1 MINNGIEKINF
12 SVKQLAFLKCNC
24 KREFLEGTT
33 FAGKTMI
40 ASIKFIL
47 KVSISKKTQHF
58 ISGKDLGTLVKNIVS
73 NDNGILKIFGSV
85 IENKSAGSSAEP
97 LPHLIL
103 HSINGNKIIYLMGY
117 DTIDRWEKALGGQY
131 GCGLVDEIN
140 IANINYIREIS
151 MRCDYLCATLNPD
164 DPELDIYREMIN
176 HSRPLKEFEKDY
188 PEELINQLLSQE
200 AFDNW
205 VHWYLTF
212 NDNPIV
218 TEIKINDL
226 KQSVPFGTKQYKSK
240 ILGLRGKSEGL
251 VYLAFDRNTHCINQ
265 LSEDEKI
272 FDIILGIDEGTHDP
286 TSIIPFAITTAGKI
300 FTPEIFYYDPSEKG
314 HRELSHGEI
323 VVLMVEY
330 LIMLCNKYNY
340 FNSNGSYGA
349 IVGWCDS
356 SEAGQQLIMAFNQLT
371 YSADIPFSFCSV
383 GQKDR
388 LADKNRLISLISLPN
403 YYKIELSEYYSP
415 LNKNKLGII
424 SPYIR
429 QLETLTYNPKTNMPN
444 DGNDHAI
451 DGAKYGTYGLRVKG
465 YL

>member
-1 MINNGIEKINF
+1 MTNELSRLIF
-12 SVKQLAFLKCNC
+12 SPKQLAFLKNKA

-33 FAGKTMI
+33 FSGKTFI

-47 KVSISKKTQHF
+47 KVAISKKRQHF

-73 NDNGILKIFGSV
+73 CDNGILNIFGSSV
-85 IENKSAGSSAEP
+85 ENKSNGSSGEP

-103 HSINGNKIIYLMGY
+103 HTATEDKIIYLMGY

-131 GCGLVDEIN
+131 GCGFVDEIN

-151 MRCDYLCATLNPD
+151 MRCQYLIATLNPD
-164 DPELDIYREMIN
+164 DPELDVYREMIN
-176 HSRPLKEFEKDY
+176 HSRPLEFYKQDY
-188 PEELINQLLSQE
+188 PEELINQILSQE
-200 AFDNW
+200 KYNNW
-205 VHWYLTF
+205 VHWYFTF
-212 NDNPIV
+212 NDNPTV
-218 TEIKINDL
+218 DNDKIKDL

-251 VYLAFDRNTHCINQ
+251 VYLVFERQNHCILELN
-265 LSEDEKI
+265 ENERV
-272 FDIILGIDEGTHDP
+272 FDIILGVDEGTHDP
-286 TSIIPFAITTAGKI
+286 TSIIPFMMTTQGRI
-300 FTPEIFYYDPSEKG
+300 ITPEIFYYDPSEKG

-330 LIMLCNKYNY
+330 LILLCVKYQYLDADNNY
-340 FNSNGSYGA
+340 AG

-371 YSADIPFSFCSV
+371 YSMGLAFNLCSV

-388 LADKNRLISLISLPN
+388 LADKNRLISLFSLPN
-403 YYKIELSEYYSP
+403 YYKIQLSEYLSP
-415 LNKNKLGII
+415 LNKNKLGEI

-429 QLETLTYNPKTNMPN
+429 QLETLAYNPKTNFPN

-451 DGAKYGTYGLRVKG
+451 DASKYGTYGLRAKG